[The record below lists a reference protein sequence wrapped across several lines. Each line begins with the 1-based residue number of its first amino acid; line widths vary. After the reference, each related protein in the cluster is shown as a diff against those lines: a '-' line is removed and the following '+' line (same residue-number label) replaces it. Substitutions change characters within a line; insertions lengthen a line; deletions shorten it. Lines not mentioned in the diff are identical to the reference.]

1 MLRLWRTLSP
11 LPAGKWI
18 FSRLLGFVVPY
29 TGSVRP
35 RVEELRP
42 GYARVSM
49 RDRRA
54 VRNHLHSIHAI
65 ALANLAEVTSG
76 LAMIVG
82 LPDDA
87 RSIVTGFS
95 IEYLKKARGPLSA
108 ECVVSS
114 VNTSVESEQLIES
127 VVRDLAGDVVAKA
140 TARWLVGPREDRA
153 EPAETAGPAGPA
165 EPAERDAAMRREAAT
180 TREAATR
187 SAAGTRSET
196 DTRSDAPA
204 RRSLP

>member
-1 MLRLWRTLSP
+1 MSPSRAPGARMLRLWRALSP

-18 FSRLLGFVVPY
+18 FSRLLGRSVPY

-42 GYARVSM
+42 GYARISM

-54 VRNHLHSIHAI
+54 VRNHLDSIHAI

-82 LPDDA
+82 QPDDS

-95 IEYLKKARGPLSA
+95 IEYFKKARGPLAA
-108 ECVVSS
+108 ECAAATVDA
-114 VNTSVESEQLIES
+114 SVEREHLIES
-127 VVRDLAGDVVAKA
+127 VVRDSAGDVVAKA
-140 TARWLVGPREDRA
+140 TARWRVGPRGDRGA
-153 EPAETAGPAGPA
+153 TPLERAGAGSGFAP
-165 EPAERDAAMRREAAT
+165 REV
-180 TREAATR
+180 
-187 SAAGTRSET
+187 AG
-196 DTRSDAPA
+196 
-204 RRSLP
+204 

>member
-11 LPAGKWI
+11 FPAGKWI
-18 FSRLLGFVVPY
+18 FSRLLGSRVPY
-29 TGSVRP
+29 TWSVRP

-76 LAMIVG
+76 LAMVVG
-82 LPDDA
+82 LPEGA

-95 IEYLKKARGPLSA
+95 IQYLKKARGPLTA
-108 ECVVSS
+108 ECSTSIVDA
-114 VNTSVESEQLIES
+114 SVESEHQIES
-127 VVRDLAGDVVAKA
+127 VVRDSAGDVVAKA
-140 TARWLVGPREDRA
+140 TAHWLVGPREDRSA
-153 EPAETAGPAGPA
+153 PSA
-165 EPAERDAAMRREAAT
+165 
-180 TREAATR
+180 R
-187 SAAGTRSET
+187 SAALVAATGTSKRGDVAARSESPG
-196 DTRSDAPA
+196 RA
-204 RRSLP
+204 RDV

>member
-1 MLRLWRTLSP
+1 M
-11 LPAGKWI
+11 
-18 FSRLLGFVVPY
+18 FSRLLCFNVPY

-54 VRNHLHSIHAI
+54 VRNHLNSIHAI

-82 LPDDA
+82 LPDGA

-95 IEYLKKARGPLSA
+95 VQYLKKARGPLTA
-108 ECVVSS
+108 ECSTSIVDA
-114 VNTSVESEQLIES
+114 SVESEHQIES
-127 VVRDLAGDVVAKA
+127 VVRDSVGDVVAKA
-140 TARWLVGPREDRA
+140 TARWLVGPRENR
-153 EPAETAGPAGPA
+153 AGPSAQS
-165 EPAERDAAMRREAAT
+165 AMPV
-180 TREAATR
+180 AATR
-187 SAAGTRSET
+187 SEDAERRDSAGRGS
-196 DTRSDAPA
+196 SA
-204 RRSLP
+204 

>member
-18 FSRLLGFVVPY
+18 FSRLLGFRVPY

-82 LPDDA
+82 LPREA
-87 RSIVTGFS
+87 RSIVTAFS
-95 IEYLKKARGPLSA
+95 IEYLKKARGPLVA
-108 ECVVSS
+108 ECSTPIVDAS
-114 VNTSVESEQLIES
+114 TEREHLIES
-127 VVRDLAGDVVAKA
+127 IVRDSTGDVVAKGA
-140 TARWLVGPREDRA
+140 ARWLVGPREDRA
-153 EPAETAGPAGPA
+153 AGAHGTSAEQTAPSEGA
-165 EPAERDAAMRREAAT
+165 RDAR
-180 TREAATR
+180 
-187 SAAGTRSET
+187 
-196 DTRSDAPA
+196 
-204 RRSLP
+204 

>member
-114 VNTSVESEQLIES
+114 VDTSVESEQLIES

-153 EPAETAGPAGPA
+153 EPAET
-165 EPAERDAAMRREAAT
+165 DAAMRREAAT